1 MTMIER
7 IVKERNEAL
16 FSLDREKIE
25 AYMKKYGESDMKDV
39 PEDLFWTSV
48 YKAVCEIKGAPDNV
62 VDTARSWLLAHGMK
76 PYVVG

>member
-7 IVKERNEAL
+7 FVKERNDAL

-39 PEDLFWTSV
+39 PEDLFWASV
-48 YKAVCEIKGAPDNV
+48 YKAICEIKGAPENV
-62 VDTARSWLLAHGMK
+62 VETAKCWLLAHGMK
-76 PYVVG
+76 SNVVG